1 MPNVIKLC
9 SIHLSRKLNRFVWIF
24 VEKDLLWNNRFWKM
38 DLKERRHHL
47 CQTVYLSL
55 STPPPPPLFKISFP
69 NKIFRAFKIPL
80 IRRSA
85 DLSFK
90 AINANYYL
98 KPNSNILSRVF
109 FFFFFFFFFFLHLNS
124 LWLVFGKLCL
134 FFELIIFKSKSSIF
148 VLAWQPYSY
157 YFDVFW
163 RFYFLWIQN
172 FKNKI

>member
-24 VEKDLLWNNRFWKM
+24 VEKDLLWNNRFWHGF
-38 DLKERRHHL
+38 EREK
-47 CQTVYLSL
+47 TSSL
-55 STPPPPPLFKISFP
+55 SDSLSQSFHSPPPPLFKISFP

-124 LWLVFGKLCL
+124 LWLVFGRLCL
-134 FFELIIFKSKSSIF
+134 FFELIIFKSKSSIC

-157 YFDVFW
+157 
-163 RFYFLWIQN
+163 
-172 FKNKI
+172 

>member
-9 SIHLSRKLNRFVWIF
+9 SIHLSRKLNRFVCWMHHSSKKIF
-24 VEKDLLWNNRFWKM
+24 YEPIDFGM

-124 LWLVFGKLCL
+124 L
-134 FFELIIFKSKSSIF
+134 
-148 VLAWQPYSY
+148 
-157 YFDVFW
+157 
-163 RFYFLWIQN
+163 
-172 FKNKI
+172 